1 MSIPAGTHGPVEVD
15 GGKVKVSLPDGGT
28 GIFQIN
34 VDVIDL
40 NDCTGE
46 ETQAELTLTLNGAVN
61 SIILERETDSKF
73 RSENEE

>member
-1 MSIPAGTHGPVEVD
+1 M
-15 GGKVKVSLPDGGT
+15 KVTLPDDGT

-40 NDCTGE
+40 NDCTGD
-46 ETQAELTLTLNGAVN
+46 ETSAELTLILIGAVD

-73 RSENEE
+73 RSEMEE